1 MGEAMVMLKSGQ
13 GVVLKILHFVQ
24 DDKEMGEA
32 RVMLKSG
39 PGVVLKILHSVQDDN
54 EGV

>member
-1 MGEAMVMLKSGQ
+1 MLQ
-13 GVVLKILHFVQ
+13 GWVLRLWILHSFQ

-39 PGVVLKILHSVQDDN
+39 QGVVLKILHSVQDDN